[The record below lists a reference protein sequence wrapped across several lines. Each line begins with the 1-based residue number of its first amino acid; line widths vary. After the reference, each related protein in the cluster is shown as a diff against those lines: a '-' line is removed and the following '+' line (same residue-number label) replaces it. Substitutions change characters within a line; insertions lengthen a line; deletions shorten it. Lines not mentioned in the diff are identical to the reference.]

1 MWCRQTA
8 KIIRIIPKYYK
19 IVFKNWWWWTAKI
32 TMNTFHKYW
41 EKNRIFAGPWRCV
54 SWWIASQPG
63 RQLEIFQNNIQVV
76 VLDSQLHKKYSKID
90 SQQEEV
96 TKVTLLLLKTPLK
109 WMNEHK
115 EQEKNNMSLLSH
127 QAGSCI
133 CPVSMIIENG
143 WKWTHASMIMPEG
156 WKEYLDVGQIKR
168 RSWFGI
174 MRSKLQFAPGFV
186 FCFYVYFSK
195 AHPWNMRY
203 SARIKHQRNTANM
216 GTSKPHSSRKI
227 KSLVDLE
234 KKLTSS
240 PHHPSN
246 IYEARFNPRAMICSL
261 DLGSFD
267 YTSPPLPTNPP
278 SPHDSYPN
286 LNCNQVS
293 YFPFILKEKCYDIPW
308 LNKF

>member
-1 MWCRQTA
+1 MCVLVDSQPTRRM
-8 KIIRIIPKYYK
+8 IRNIPKYYS
-19 IVFKNWWWWTAKI
+19 
-32 TMNTFHKYW
+32 
-41 EKNRIFAGPWRCV
+41 RCG
-54 SWWIASQPG
+54 G
-63 RQLEIFQNNIQVV
+63 RHE
-76 VLDSQLHKKYSKID
+76 KYSKID
-90 SQQEEV
+90 FQQEEV

-168 RSWFGI
+168 RSWFEM
-174 MRSKLQFAPGFV
+174 MRSKWQFVP
-186 FCFYVYFSK
+186 
-195 AHPWNMRY
+195 R
-203 SARIKHQRNTANM
+203 T
-216 GTSKPHSSRKI
+216 SRKI
-227 KSLVDLE
+227 NSLVDLE

-278 SPHDSYPN
+278 FSQWLLPIPI
-286 LNCNQVS
+286 LTATK
-293 YFPFILKEKCYDIPW
+293 FPIFHSFKKEKCYDIPW